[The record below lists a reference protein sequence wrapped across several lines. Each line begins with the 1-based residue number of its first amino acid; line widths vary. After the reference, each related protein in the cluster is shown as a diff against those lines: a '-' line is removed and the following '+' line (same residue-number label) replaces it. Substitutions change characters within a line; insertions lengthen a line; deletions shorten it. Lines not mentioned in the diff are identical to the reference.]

1 MSPFSSQVGH
11 LLDLP
16 ASVLLH
22 LSNQQMFVFYKMHGG
37 VFFFFFV
44 GGVLG
49 AGAPNELLVAA
60 EMAHTWTGS
69 CWASAGTA
77 GMATATQQARGLL

>member
-1 MSPFSSQVGH
+1 M
-11 LLDLP
+11 
-16 ASVLLH
+16 
-22 LSNQQMFVFYKMHGG
+22 Y
-37 VFFFFFV
+37 FFFV
-44 GGVLG
+44 VVGVVLG

-77 GMATATQQARGLL
+77 GMAAATQQARGLL